1 MCHVLIIEDE
11 PIIADV
17 LRCLLEDEGAT
28 SFDFADTQDG
38 AVGAAVAKPP
48 DIITSDVKLLA
59 GTGPRA
65 ISAIHDRLGQIPV
78 IFITATP
85 AECKPCNPPGRLLRK
100 PIDCD
105 ELAKVF
111 HELLPA

>member
-11 PIIADV
+11 PLIAEL
-17 LRCLLEDEGAT
+17 LRCTLEDEGAT
-28 SFDFADTQDG
+28 SFDHADTEDD
-38 AVGAAVAKPP
+38 ALAAAVAHPP

-65 ISAIHDRLGQIPV
+65 VSAIHDRLGQIPV
-78 IFITATP
+78 IFITGTP
-85 AECKPCNPPGRLLRK
+85 AECKPCNPFGRVLRK

-105 ELAKVF
+105 ELARAF
-111 HELLPA
+111 HELVPA

>member
-11 PIIADV
+11 PVIAEV

-28 SFDFADTQDG
+28 SFDYADTEDG
-38 AVGAAVAKPP
+38 ALAAAVAHPP

-65 ISAIHDRLGQIPV
+65 ISAIHDRLGDIPV
-78 IFITATP
+78 IFITASP
-85 AECKPCNPPGRLLRK
+85 QECEPCNPPGRVLRK
-100 PIDCD
+100 PVDSS
-105 ELAKVF
+105 ELAEAF
-111 HELLPA
+111 RELAPT